1 MKLDLRKKKQFCIVS
16 LFQVLKVNK
25 ENDTQACEVYFLKSC
40 LP

>member
-25 ENDTQACEVYFLKSC
+25 EIIYINYVHKS
-40 LP
+40 

>member
-25 ENDTQACEVYFLKSC
+25 EIIYINYVHKG
-40 LP
+40 